1 MNIKIIAVGKIREKF
16 IFSGVEEFVKRIQPY
31 CSLKIVEIEAETLK
45 NISQIEKAMKI
56 EGEKILSAINENAFT
71 VTMEISGK
79 QFSSEE
85 FAEKIQD
92 INIQGI
98 NQLVFVIGG
107 AYGLYD
113 DVKQRSDL
121 HLSLSKMT
129 LPHQMARLLLLEQ
142 IYRSFKIINNEP
154 YHK

>member
-16 IFSGVEEFVKRIQPY
+16 IFSGVEEYLKRIQPY

-113 DVKQRSDL
+113 AVKQRSDL